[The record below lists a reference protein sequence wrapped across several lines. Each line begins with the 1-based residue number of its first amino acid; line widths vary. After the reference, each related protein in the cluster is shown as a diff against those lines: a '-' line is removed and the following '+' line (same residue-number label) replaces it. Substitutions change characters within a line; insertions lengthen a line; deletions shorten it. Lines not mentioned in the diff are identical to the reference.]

1 MQEMKEQIQ
10 RLDQKVGE
18 KDSIVEYGMIRI
30 LSSTGARYRESNR
43 FSVNLFRKI
52 HYFESL
58 NYKKVK
64 Y

>member
-30 LSSTGARYRESNR
+30 LSSTVARYRESNR
-43 FSVNLFRKI
+43 FSVNLFWKI
-52 HYFESL
+52 NYFESL